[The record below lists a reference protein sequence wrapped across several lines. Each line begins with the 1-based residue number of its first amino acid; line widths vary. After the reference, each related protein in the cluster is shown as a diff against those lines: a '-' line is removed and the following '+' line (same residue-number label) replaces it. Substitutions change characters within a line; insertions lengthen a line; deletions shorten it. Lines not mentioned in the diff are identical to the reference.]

1 MSYLSFLIMVYAFLS
16 IDNKATVCVCVLY
29 CLCMKS

>member
-16 IDNKATVCVCVLY
+16 IDNKATVCVCVCY
-29 CLCMKS
+29 IVYV